1 MRISYF
7 LISPFWQPIIRLN
20 MFSLIKAVFLYFLPY
35 TNKYDL
41 SLFII
46 FMSTSTSVLLYSW
59 TSYMELKKLFY
70 FFYI

>member
-7 LISPFWQPIIRLN
+7 LISPFWQPIICLS

-41 SLFII
+41 LLFII
-46 FMSTSTSVLLYSW
+46 FTSTSTSVLLYSW